1 MVDFDGEIVVDVKML
16 VKAKVSGGLV
26 VSSVKST
33 VIGVTVVSGLKF
45 GVEVVSWV
53 IGEGISVVVEVVSSN
68 AEVCVVETMSVVEME
83 LEDPTVVQ

>member
-26 VSSVKST
+26 VSSVRST
-33 VIGVTVVSGLKF
+33 VMGVTVVSGLKF

-53 IGEGISVVVEVVSSN
+53 MGEGISVVVEVVSSN

>member
-26 VSSVKST
+26 VSSVSST
-33 VIGVTVVSGLKF
+33 VMGVTVVSGLKF

-53 IGEGISVVVEVVSSN
+53 MGEGISVVVEVVSSN

>member
-33 VIGVTVVSGLKF
+33 VMGVTVVSGLKF

-53 IGEGISVVVEVVSSN
+53 MGEGISVVVEVVSSN